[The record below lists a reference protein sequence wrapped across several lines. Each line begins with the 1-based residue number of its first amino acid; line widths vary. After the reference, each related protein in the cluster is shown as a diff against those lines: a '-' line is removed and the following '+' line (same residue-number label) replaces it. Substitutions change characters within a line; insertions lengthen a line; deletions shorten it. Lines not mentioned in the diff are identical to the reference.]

1 MRITL
6 DIDKDLLDAVL
17 VLTGEKTKTGAV
29 NKGLAEYVR
38 SRRVAGLQ
46 SMAGKIELVD
56 NLSEL
61 EELEDKELGRL

>member
-17 VLTGEKTKTGAV
+17 VLTGEKTKVGAV

-38 SRRVAGLQ
+38 SRRVAGLK
-46 SMAGKIELVD
+46 SVAGKIELVD

>member
-17 VLTGEKTKTGAV
+17 LLTGEKTKAGAV
-29 NKGLAEYVR
+29 NKGLTEYVR
-38 SRRVAGLQ
+38 SRRVAELQ
-46 SMAGKIELVD
+46 AMAGKIELVD

-61 EELEDKELGRL
+61 EELESKELGRL